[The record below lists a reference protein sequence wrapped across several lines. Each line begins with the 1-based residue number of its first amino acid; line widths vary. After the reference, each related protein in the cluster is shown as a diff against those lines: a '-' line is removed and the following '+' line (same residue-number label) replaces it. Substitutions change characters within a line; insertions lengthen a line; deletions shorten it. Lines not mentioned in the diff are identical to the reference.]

1 MAELRSSDVLSKQ
14 TTMNKFLATR
24 ATDLETRA
32 ADLETLTTKWMWL
45 NQLKH
50 ISPYIVSGR
59 IYKPWTEESGGTY
72 VFQWRDDLEKQ
83 VMYGLFQY
91 LRRSETSMGF
101 LFLTYTYS
109 SGEGAMSYCVTYPTN
124 ITYNN
129 SGSATL
135 AFANGIQLHFQN
147 IGDVS
152 NITMTTTSTG
162 WFNSKPQPMDLKIL
176 LCDL

>member
-14 TTMNKFLATR
+14 TTMNKL
-24 ATDLETRA
+24 LETRA
-32 ADLETLTTKWMWL
+32 TDLETLTTKWMWL

-59 IYKPWTEESGGTY
+59 IYQPWTEESGTY

-83 VMYGLFQY
+83 VMYSLFQY

-109 SGEGAMSYCVTYPTN
+109 SGEGAMSYYVTYPTN

-129 SGSATL
+129 SGNATL
-135 AFANGIQLHFQN
+135 AFANGIQLHLQN
-147 IGDVS
+147 IGNVS

-176 LCDL
+176 MCDL